1 MAAADADV
9 RPDIPKELVFDYDMY
24 WDERIATDPHEGWLT
39 LRANA
44 PDVFWTPRNGGHWV
58 ALDSDAITAIMRNP
72 STFSNSNG
80 IIPRQESMPRLIPAS
95 LDPPEHLFYRRLMM
109 TYFEPRSISHLR
121 AQAERLADVLI
132 DDVLPDG
139 GCEFIRS
146 FARQMPVKVFMQFV
160 GFPLGRFEEFVD
172 MIDHYFENRSPQTA
186 APILAAI
193 DEMIKDKKRND
204 AGDIFSRL
212 VREDFQGRLLNHEE
226 LRSIGFLLFLA
237 GLDTVTNAMAYGV
250 RHLAR
255 FPQHQ
260 DELRRSPE
268 LIPNAVEELLRAY
281 SFAAVPRL
289 ITEDVELKGAPL
301 KAGEMILPLLPMIGR
316 DAELN
321 ERPNE
326 IDFHREKPIHF
337 AFGHGGHTCLGRHL
351 AKLELNVMYERVLAR
366 IPRFQLDE
374 SKPVGRVRGGTVTEI
389 PQVWLTW

>member
-1 MAAADADV
+1 MADADV

-24 WDERIATDPHEGWLT
+24 WDDRIATDPHEGWLT

-44 PDVFWTPRNGGHWV
+44 PEVFWTPRNGGHWV
-58 ALDSDAITAIMRNP
+58 ALASDAITTITRNP

-95 LDPPEHLFYRRLMM
+95 LDPPEHLLYRRLMM

-121 AQAERLADVLI
+121 AQAEQLADVLI
-132 DDVLPDG
+132 DDMLPDG

-146 FARQMPVKVFMQFV
+146 FARPMPVKVFMQFV
-160 GFPLGRFEEFVD
+160 GFPLDRFEEYVH
-172 MIDHYFENRSPQTA
+172 MIDEYFGNRSPQTA
-186 APILAAI
+186 APIMAAI
-193 DEMIKDKKRND
+193 DELIEEKKRKD

-212 VREDFQGRLLNHEE
+212 VREDFQGRLLDHEE

-255 FPQHQ
+255 FTQHQ

-281 SFAAVPRL
+281 SFTAVPRL
-289 ITEDVELKGAPL
+289 ITEDVELKGARL
-301 KAGEMILPLLPMIGR
+301 KAGEMVLPLFPMVGR
-316 DAELN
+316 DGELN

-326 IDFHREKPIHF
+326 VDFHRDKPIHF

-366 IPRFQLDE
+366 VPPFQIDE
-374 SKPVGRVRGGTVTEI
+374 TKPVGRVRGGTVTEI
-389 PQVWLTW
+389 PHVWLTW

>member
-1 MAAADADV
+1 
-9 RPDIPKELVFDYDMY
+9 
-24 WDERIATDPHEGWLT
+24 
-39 LRANA
+39 
-44 PDVFWTPRNGGHWV
+44 
-58 ALDSDAITAIMRNP
+58 
-72 STFSNSNG
+72 
-80 IIPRQESMPRLIPAS
+80 
-95 LDPPEHLFYRRLMM
+95 
-109 TYFEPRSISHLR
+109 
-121 AQAERLADVLI
+121 LADVLI

-301 KAGEMILPLLPMIGR
+301 KAGEMVLPLLPMIGR